1 MTNEA
6 SLFKFSELEDDY
18 AVSKLNSFAPSPLVL
33 NKVNTL
39 FARMADLMEE
49 DEDDFG
55 YKDIEVVLALLPLAY
70 AQMKINKLEDAIED
84 PMAPLKISPELTHEL
99 QFIFGN

>member
-1 MTNEA
+1 MPELKD
-6 SLFKFSELEDDY
+6 SFSNANFDIAESIYQTFLDAGVIY
-18 AVSKLNSFAPSPLVL
+18 SSP
-33 NKVNTL
+33 
-39 FARMADLMEE
+39 
-49 DEDDFG
+49 
-55 YKDIEVVLALLPLAY
+55 YPLAY

>member
-1 MTNEA
+1 
-6 SLFKFSELEDDY
+6 
-18 AVSKLNSFAPSPLVL
+18 
-33 NKVNTL
+33 
-39 FARMADLMEE
+39 MADLMEE
-49 DEDDFG
+49 DEDEFG